1 VGVVSSCGNVIPRAA
16 RRCRLDALPHGE
28 DTPHCAVDA
37 RKRNKKGAVRS
48 YPSPLFVTL
57 PYPFA
62 MQDRPR
68 RLGKVAVAGRPVALT
83 PGATMGMPVGVQVP
97 EPQPAAI
104 VTARMGTTMPGG
116 VKHTRAAMGRR
127 HGSGAERGGLW
138 APSPRVHRR
147 HSGVLASD
155 PRRLW
160 ARWRVCACTAGGLV
174 ALTFGGTRWIGSASH
189 HAT

>member
-1 VGVVSSCGNVIPRAA
+1 M
-16 RRCRLDALPHGE
+16 
-28 DTPHCAVDA
+28 
-37 RKRNKKGAVRS
+37 RS

-127 HGSGAERGGLW
+127 HGSGAERGGALGSV
-138 APSPRVHRR
+138 ASCAQAAQRGFGVRPSKALGAVARLRLHGGGTGCADFWGDPVDRLGQPSCNITQSHR
-147 HSGVLASD
+147 
-155 PRRLW
+155 PPKI
-160 ARWRVCACTAGGLV
+160 ARW
-174 ALTFGGTRWIGSASH
+174 
-189 HAT
+189 